1 MLSIVGGDNDI
12 AMIFMVHRVK
22 LPRKLNVGTAKRK
35 RKRMEQRQREKGQKI
50 ERETMKKSGVIFM
63 IAIIIRHMCKIQH

>member
-1 MLSIVGGDNDI
+1 MYIYIYSGGDNDT

-22 LPRKLNVGTAKRK
+22 LPRKLKA
-35 RKRMEQRQREKGQKI
+35 I
-50 ERETMKKSGVIFM
+50 EREKDGKNRAGNDEKKSGVIFM